1 LVSGYSIKHSLGLQR
16 GKSDSKDTYRIRKYG
31 ERFTEDLRFAEP
43 KSESIKELKE
53 LYTLRE
59 QLSKNRKLFLLGQNV
74 RKIGPSQSIVA
85 HRSFQ
90 RAIKNM
96 ENEISSVEEE
106 IENVV
111 QSDSEL
117 KDNYEL
123 VTSIIGIGPVIAKN
137 LIIKTENFKRI

>member
-1 LVSGYSIKHSLGLQR
+1 
-16 GKSDSKDTYRIRKYG
+16 
-31 ERFTEDLRFAEP
+31 
-43 KSESIKELKE
+43 
-53 LYTLRE
+53 
-59 QLSKNRKLFLLGQNV
+59 
-74 RKIGPSQSIVA
+74 
-85 HRSFQ
+85 
-90 RAIKNM
+90 M